1 MPEQTVAKAD
11 AGDYHFELKKGKDG
25 KYKCVRS
32 DVSDPTGSTEEVR
45 DLQEIPPQ
53 VFSIFN
59 RLMY

>member
-1 MPEQTVAKAD
+1 MTEQTVAKAD
-11 AGDYHFELKKGKDG
+11 AGDYHFELKKENGKF
-25 KYKCVRS
+25 KCLRS

-45 DLQEIPPQ
+45 DLQEIPSQ